1 MNKVWEVIEKEA
13 REGTE
18 GKHHYRRGMRKSMR
32 DDEYRM
38 QDNEAS
44 YRSYRRSDETEEA
57 YECGFEDG
65 YSEAMKKIFRIIKD
79 AD

>member
-18 GKHHYRRGMRKSMR
+18 GKHHYRRGMRKPMR
-32 DDEYRM
+32 EEEGYYRNYKQTDDV
-38 QDNEAS
+38 D
-44 YRSYRRSDETEEA
+44 DA

-65 YSEAMKKIFRIIKD
+65 YSEAMKKIFHIIKN

>member
-18 GKHHYRRGMRKSMR
+18 GKHHYRMGMRKPVHN
-32 DDEYRM
+32 E
-38 QDNEAS
+38 EAS
-44 YRSYRRSDETEEA
+44 YRNYKRSDEVEDA

-65 YSEAMKKIFRIIKD
+65 YSEAMKKIFHIIKE

>member
-18 GKHHYRRGMRKSMR
+18 GKHHYRMGMRKSMR
-32 DDEYRM
+32 DDDRRMYKEEDVYR
-38 QDNEAS
+38 N
-44 YRSYRRSDETEEA
+44 YKHSDEVEDA

-65 YSEAMKKIFRIIKD
+65 YSEAMKKIFHIIKD